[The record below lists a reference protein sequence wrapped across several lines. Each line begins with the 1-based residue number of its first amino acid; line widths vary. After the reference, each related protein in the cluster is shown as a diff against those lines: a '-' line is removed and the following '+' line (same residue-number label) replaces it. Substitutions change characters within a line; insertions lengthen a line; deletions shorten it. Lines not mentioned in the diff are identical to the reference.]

1 MTKEN
6 VRFGINIFVLLKYSV
21 FYDVTAVRIGKNLL
35 PFRMQHSPSG
45 KKISITNRQSV
56 IALKTWIFK
65 GQRKLNVKKRDRE
78 WVERNSETNKTY
90 FCPALISSQKPYSR
104 SGTWRHHS
112 N

>member
-45 KKISITNRQSV
+45 KKNQYYQQTERNSPKDLDFQGTEKV
-56 IALKTWIFK
+56 KCKKK
-65 GQRKLNVKKRDRE
+65 GQRMGRKKFRDKQ
-78 WVERNSETNKTY
+78 NLLLPCADLLTKT
-90 FCPALISSQKPYSR
+90 IQ
-104 SGTWRHHS
+104 
-112 N
+112 